1 MSGLKSSWELSLER
15 SDDLVPE
22 LKTKKK
28 LTKKQKEL
36 ISEIRKEFTAQIAD
50 RDVTMQDKV
59 RKLSDR
65 VPPEEVA
72 GAKMQLEAQFRE
84 DKQSL
89 EEEMEK
95 EIESI
100 RKSKSSK

>member
-15 SDDLVPE
+15 SEDLVPE
-22 LKTKKK
+22 LKSKKK
-28 LTKKQKEL
+28 LTKKKKDQ
-36 ISEIRKEFTAQIAD
+36 IAEIRIDFTAQIAD

-59 RKLSDR
+59 RKLSER

-72 GAKMQLEAQFRE
+72 DAKMKLEAQFRDE
-84 DKQSL
+84 KQSL

-100 RKSKSSK
+100 RNSK

>member
-22 LKTKKK
+22 LKSKKK
-28 LTKKQKEL
+28 LTKKQKEQ
-36 ISEIRKEFTAQIAD
+36 IAEIRKEYAAKTAD

-59 RKLSDR
+59 RKLPDR
-65 VPPEEVA
+65 VPPEEIA
-72 GAKMQLEAQFRE
+72 EAKINLETQFRDE
-84 DKQSL
+84 KTSL
-89 EEEMEK
+89 AKEMEK

-100 RKSKSSK
+100 RNSKG

>member
-15 SDDLVPE
+15 SEDLVPE
-22 LKTKKK
+22 LKSQKK
-28 LTKKQKEL
+28 LTKKQKEE
-36 ISEIRKEFTAQIAD
+36 IAEIRKDYTAQIAD

-59 RKLSDR
+59 RKLSGR
-65 VPPEEVA
+65 VPPEEIA
-72 GAKMQLEAQFRE
+72 ESKRLLETQFRE
-84 DKQSL
+84 EKQSL

-100 RKSKSSK
+100 RNSKG

>member
-15 SDDLVPE
+15 SEDLVPE
-22 LKTKKK
+22 LKSKKK
-28 LTKKQKEL
+28 LTKKKKDQ
-36 ISEIRKEFTAQIAD
+36 IAEIRKDFAAQIAD

-59 RKLSDR
+59 RKLSER

-72 GAKMQLEAQFRE
+72 DAKMKLESQFRD

-100 RKSKSSK
+100 RNSK

>member
-22 LKTKKK
+22 LKSKKK
-28 LTKKQKEL
+28 LTKKQKEQ
-36 ISEIRKEFTAQIAD
+36 IAEIRKEYAAKTAD

-59 RKLSDR
+59 RKLPDR
-65 VPPEEVA
+65 LPPEDIAE
-72 GAKMQLEAQFRE
+72 AKINLETQFRE
-84 DKQSL
+84 EKTSL
-89 EEEMEK
+89 AKEMEK

-100 RKSKSSK
+100 RNSKG

>member
-22 LKTKKK
+22 LKSKKK
-28 LTKKQKEL
+28 LTKKQKDQ
-36 ISEIRKEFTAQIAD
+36 IAEIRKDFAAQIAD

-72 GAKMQLEAQFRE
+72 DAKMKLETQFRD

-100 RKSKSSK
+100 RNSK

>member
-22 LKTKKK
+22 LKSKKK
-28 LTKKQKEL
+28 LTKKQKEQ
-36 ISEIRKEFTAQIAD
+36 IAEIRKEYAAKTAD

-59 RKLSDR
+59 RKLPDR
-65 VPPEEVA
+65 VPPEEIA
-72 GAKMQLEAQFRE
+72 EAKINLETQFRE
-84 DKQSL
+84 EKTSL
-89 EEEMEK
+89 AKEMEK

-100 RKSKSSK
+100 RNSKG

>member
-15 SDDLVPE
+15 SEDLVPE
-22 LKTKKK
+22 LKSQKK
-28 LTKKQKEL
+28 LTKKQKEE
-36 ISEIRKEFTAQIAD
+36 IAEIRKDYTAQIAD

-65 VPPEEVA
+65 VPPEEIA
-72 GAKMQLEAQFRE
+72 ESKRLLETQFRE
-84 DKQSL
+84 EKQSL
-89 EEEMEK
+89 EEEMDK

-100 RKSKSSK
+100 RNSKG

>member
-15 SDDLVPE
+15 SEDLVPE
-22 LKTKKK
+22 LKSKKK
-28 LTKKQKEL
+28 LTKKKKDK
-36 ISEIRKEFTAQIAD
+36 IAEIRIDFTAQIAD

-72 GAKMQLEAQFRE
+72 DAKMKLEAQFRD

-100 RKSKSSK
+100 RNSK

>member
-1 MSGLKSSWELSLER
+1 MSGQKSSWELSLER

-22 LKTKKK
+22 LKSKKK
-28 LTKKQKEL
+28 LTKKQKEQ
-36 ISEIRKEFTAQIAD
+36 IAEIRKDYTAQIAD

-72 GAKMQLEAQFRE
+72 GAKMKLEAQFRD

-89 EEEMEK
+89 EEAMEK

-100 RKSKSSK
+100 RNSK

>member
-22 LKTKKK
+22 LKSKKK
-28 LTKKQKEL
+28 LTKKQKQQ
-36 ISEIRKEFTAQIAD
+36 IAEIRKEYAAKTAD

-59 RKLSDR
+59 RKLPDR
-65 VPPEEVA
+65 VPPEEIA
-72 GAKMQLEAQFRE
+72 EAKINLETQFRE
-84 DKQSL
+84 EKAYL
-89 EEEMEK
+89 AKEMEK

-100 RKSKSSK
+100 RNSKG

>member
-15 SDDLVPE
+15 SEDLVPE
-22 LKTKKK
+22 LKSKKK
-28 LTKKQKEL
+28 LTKKKKDQ
-36 ISEIRKEFTAQIAD
+36 IAEIRIDFTAQIAD

-59 RKLSDR
+59 RKLSER

-72 GAKMQLEAQFRE
+72 DAKMKLESQFRD

-89 EEEMEK
+89 EEKMEK

-100 RKSKSSK
+100 RNSK

>member
-22 LKTKKK
+22 LKSKKK
-28 LTKKQKEL
+28 LTKKQKDQ
-36 ISEIRKEFTAQIAD
+36 IAEIRKDFTAQIAD
-50 RDVTMQDKV
+50 HDVTMQDKV

-65 VPPEEVA
+65 IPPEEVA
-72 GAKMQLEAQFRE
+72 GAKMKLEAQFRD

-100 RKSKSSK
+100 RNSK